1 MYFTHGDLCH
11 NSCFGVITETQNLAG
26 YSPRRNIDGRKL
38 PHGTKL
44 TEQSGNK
51 IYFFWKLRLYIYI
64 IFFFLTRLSASGGEC
79 TNVDFAQFMKALA
92 PGSKIR
98 HVRLTDRANEV
109 QVCPSPYYQSTPTC
123 RHQGR
128 DFLRED
134 WWHCVCVSL
143 LASAGLLQK
152 HNLRFKGRQFKKE
165 LS

>member
-1 MYFTHGDLCH
+1 MQKTMPYVWGPFNSSCDMYFTHGDLCH

-51 IYFFWKLRLYIYI
+51 IYFFRKLRLHTYIYKKN
-64 IFFFLTRLSASGGEC
+64 FLTRLSASGGEC
-79 TNVDFAQFMKALA
+79 TNVDFAHFMKALA

-109 QVCPSPYYQSTPTC
+109 QVCPSPTC

-134 WWHCVCVSL
+134 
-143 LASAGLLQK
+143 
-152 HNLRFKGRQFKKE
+152 
-165 LS
+165 